1 MKNLLLYASIAALLG
16 IPLATAQ
23 EKTAAATVGNAVVQ
37 KVSLPSGSS
46 AYSADDIKIEGT
58 IDNGQTSK
66 LVEYA
71 RTPSYRAFVFE
82 GNGNDRVEI
91 TVLGANQR
99 AFVALADQSLNP
111 IASGIGRLSTTLPY
125 HGPDTEAFYILIK
138 GSASRP
144 TARLAVHLKKTPA
157 VASGVPDAT
166 R

>member
-1 MKNLLLYASIAALLG
+1 M
-16 IPLATAQ
+16 AQ
-23 EKTAAATVGNAVVQ
+23 EKNAVANATVQ
-37 KVSLPSGSS
+37 TVSFPSESS
-46 AYSADDIKIEGT
+46 AYSPKDIKIEGT
-58 IDNGQTSK
+58 IDAGQTSR

-82 GNGNDRVEI
+82 GNGNDQVEI
-91 TVLGANQR
+91 TVLGANHQ

-111 IASGIGRLSTTLPY
+111 IASGIGTLSTTLPY

-138 GSASRP
+138 GSANQP

-157 VASGVPDAT
+157 LPAAGADAT